1 MKAADIREL
10 SKEELIKTLSD
21 KRKELF
27 SLRIQARTGQLQNT
41 ASINAIRRDI
51 ARILTIQAE
60 KGI

>member
-10 SKEELIKTLSD
+10 TKEELAKTLAD

-41 ASINAIRRDI
+41 ASINAVRRDI
-51 ARILTIQAE
+51 ARLLTVQAE
-60 KGI
+60 KQN